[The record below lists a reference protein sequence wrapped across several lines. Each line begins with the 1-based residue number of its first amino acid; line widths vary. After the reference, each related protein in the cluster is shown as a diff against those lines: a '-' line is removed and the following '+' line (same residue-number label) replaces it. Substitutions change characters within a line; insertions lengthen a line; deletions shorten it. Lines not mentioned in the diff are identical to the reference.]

1 VPGMDGSGSTASV
14 VVLAGGVG
22 GAKLADGLQ
31 VHLGG
36 RLSVVVNTGDDCIRH
51 GLLVM
56 PDHDTV
62 LYNLAGI
69 EQTGLGWGIEGDTHA
84 VMDQLGAYGEETWF
98 GLGDR
103 DLALHIVRTARLGAG
118 MRLTQVC
125 LGAQRALGIGAR
137 ILPMADEPVRTEVRT
152 GDGWLEFQDYFVR
165 QRQAPEVRE
174 IRFAGIE
181 GTRPTPEVLEAL
193 AAAGA
198 IVVAPSNPLVSVGP
212 MLAVAGIREAIAAAR
227 ARGVPVA
234 AVSPII
240 GGRALKGPA
249 DRMLASLGFEASAT
263 GVARLYA
270 DLVDW
275 FVMDRVDAALTAD
288 VEALGP
294 RVLVTDT
301 IMTDD
306 ASRARL
312 AGEVLAALGIAPAAP
327 VDTADGRHER

>member
-1 VPGMDGSGSTASV
+1 
-14 VVLAGGVG
+14 VLAGGVG
-22 GAKLADGLQ
+22 GAKLAEGLQ
-31 VHLGG
+31 AAVGA
-36 RLSVVVNTGDDCIRH
+36 RLSVVVNTGDDCRRH

-69 EQTGLGWGIEGDTHA
+69 EQAAWGWGIEGDTHA
-84 VMDQLGAYGEETWF
+84 VMGQLGVYGEETWF

-103 DLALHIVRTARLGAG
+103 DLALHIARTARVDAG
-118 MRLTQVC
+118 GRLTEVC
-125 LGAQRALGIGAR
+125 LGLQRSLGIAAR
-137 ILPMADEPVRTEVRT
+137 ILPMSDAPVATEVRT
-152 GDGWLEFQDYFVR
+152 ADGWLEFQEYFVHRR
-165 QRQAPEVRE
+165 QEPDVLEL
-174 IRFAGIE
+174 RFAGLSDAA
-181 GTRPTPEVLEAL
+181 PTPEVAHAL
-193 AAAGA
+193 ATAEA

-212 MLAVAGIREAIAAAR
+212 ILDVPGMRDFISAAR

-249 DRMLASLGFEASAT
+249 DRMLAALGHEASAL

-270 DLVDW
+270 DLCDV
-275 FVMDRVDAALTAD
+275 FVLDTVDAGLAPA
-288 VEALGP
+288 VAALGLRP
-294 RVLVTDT
+294 LVTDT

-312 AGEVLAALGIAPAAP
+312 AGEVLGALGAWPSSS
-327 VDTADGRHER
+327 GL